1 MAVSAVDIVN
11 RALSKLGD
19 TTIRSLDDNTTASR
33 LASSTYDFVR
43 RSELSKMVWN
53 FAIRRTSITYLV
65 DVDGNPIVPAW
76 NYGLTYLLP
85 SDCIRVIQV
94 SGLFNGVDLAEYRNT
109 DDREY
114 VLETYTNDQGA
125 TVPALLTNM
134 TGNDLAGDVLPVG
147 GTVPTPVP
155 LPLLYVADITNTA
168 IFHPLFVEALACQ
181 MAVEMCERLTQSTTK
196 QQMAQ
201 MKYTSTMR
209 EARFVN
215 AVQNP
220 PQSRPDNTWVLSRVS

>member
-11 RALSKLGD
+11 RGLSKLGD
-19 TTIRSLDDNTTASR
+19 LTIRSLSDDNTASR
-33 LASSTYDFVR
+33 LASVTYDFVR

-53 FAIRRTSITYLV
+53 FAIKRTSITYLV
-65 DVDGNPIVPAW
+65 DGSGDPIVPSW

-85 SDCIRVIQV
+85 ADCIRVIQV
-94 SGLFNGVDLAEYRNT
+94 SGIFNGVDLAEYRNT

-114 VLETYTNDQGA
+114 VLETYTDALGN

-155 LPLLYVADITNTA
+155 LPLLYVADVTNTA
-168 IFHPLFVEALACQ
+168 QFHPLFVEALACQ
-181 MAVEMCERLTQSTTK
+181 LAVEMCERITQSTTK
-196 QQMAQ
+196 KQSMEMA
-201 MKYTSTMR
+201 YTRTIR

-220 PQSRPDNTWVLSRVS
+220 PQSRPDNTWILSRVS